1 MLHGSVNPE
10 IFVVG
15 WMDCGIGFKGTFSG
29 KLTSLKVI
37 DICQIFGEDAEH
49 AHGLIIKKKRR
60 KGLTL
65 LSSFQRLFS
74 NNFVLMFSCFLDF
87 SLLW

>member
-1 MLHGSVNPE
+1 MLHGLVNPE

-37 DICQIFGEDAEH
+37 ICRIFGEDAEH
-49 AHGLIIKKKRR
+49 AHALIIKKKKKE
-60 KGLTL
+60 KG
-65 LSSFQRLFS
+65 
-74 NNFVLMFSCFLDF
+74 
-87 SLLW
+87 